1 MIKYRPN
8 ISWFIACFILFFMIT
23 TSCDNKKRT
32 NIAGKELPNAISY
45 NFTPKDTTW
54 KSLTL
59 REKIGQTMIIRAY
72 YEEQIQQYGSIE
84 NMIKKYPIGG
94 IFIPDWKFLYI
105 KPREN
110 VINNIKNTVVKY
122 ENASRFPLIIT
133 EDFERGVGSTYYE
146 YTHMPSLMALGATNS
161 PALAEKF
168 GNAIAKEAST
178 LGINWLLHPVSDL
191 NMNPL
196 QNLVVERAISD
207 DADKAYPLLKAQIK
221 GMKKQ
226 GVVATIKHFPGD
238 GATMKNQHFI
248 TSANNLSINDWNI
261 SFGTLFQN
269 LINDGTA
276 CIMVGHIRF
285 PAYQKEKLKGVFP
298 PATLSKELMVDLLKG
313 KMKFNGVIMSDALN
327 MGGVGGYYKNELET
341 SIESFKAGVDLVLW
355 PQLAYLDSVEV
366 RIKRGDISMSRLDD
380 AVERIWGVREKF
392 GLLEKNEDFLYQL
405 TNNELNEIKTTATD
419 VANHAVTL
427 ISNDKEIPLNPNKIK
442 KIAIVNLSHIDRTKE
457 LAYTQKLLIE
467 KGFNVDTLI
476 HNPQFFGWQDKID
489 FFDQYDKVIVAFE
502 NRYFN
507 PLGSSMLKNEE
518 VLGLWTMGMLPQEK
532 IIAISYSNP
541 YYVNFY
547 FDNASIRINA
557 YSIDEFSQKA
567 VVDALTG
574 TIPFKGISP
583 VKLDHEIMK

>member
-1 MIKYRPN
+1 MKTNSFKPIVVFALLILLI
-8 ISWFIACFILFFMIT
+8 ISCNQQ
-23 TSCDNKKRT
+23 SKNNQSK
-32 NIAGKELPNAISY
+32 NSLPKAISY

-72 YEEQIQQYGSIE
+72 YEEQIQQYGTIK

-94 IFIPDWKFLYI
+94 IFIPDWEFLYV

-110 VINNIKNTVVKY
+110 VINNIKNTVVEY

-207 DADKAYPLLKAQIK
+207 DANRAYPLLKAQIE

-248 TSANNLSINDWNI
+248 TSANNLSINDWNA

-269 LINDGTA
+269 LINDGIA

-285 PAYQKEKLKGVFP
+285 PAYQKEKLKGVYP
-298 PATLSKELMVDLLKG
+298 PATLSKELMQDLLKD

-355 PQLAYLDSVEV
+355 PSLSYLDSVEV
-366 RIKRGDISMSRLDD
+366 RIKRGDIPMSRLDD
-380 AVERIWGVREKF
+380 AVERIWGVREHY
-392 GLLEKNEDFLYQL
+392 GLLNKKKTILYSISDA
-405 TNNELNEIKTTATD
+405 EENEIKEIAQI
-419 VANHAVTL
+419 VANNAVTL
-427 ISNDKEIPLNPNKIK
+427 LADNQNEIPLNPEKIK

-457 LAYTQKLLIE
+457 FAYTQKLLNE
-467 KGFNVDTLI
+467 KGFVVDTLI
-476 HNPQFFGWQDKID
+476 HNPIFFAWQDNIS
-489 FFDQYDKVIVAFE
+489 FFDQYDKIIVAFE

-507 PLGSSMLKNEE
+507 PLGTSMLKNEE
-518 VLGLWTMGMLPQEK
+518 SLGLWTMGMLPQEK

-557 YSIDEFSQKA
+557 YSIDTFSQKA

-574 TIPFKGISP
+574 TINFKGTSP
-583 VKLDHEIMK
+583 VKLDHKIMQ